1 MISIYKVLAKIR
13 NFMYGRYG
21 IDELY
26 KFLFYVYL
34 ILAILNLFLHSVI
47 ITRIEFIVIFISI
60 YRALSKN
67 IRQRRKENKF
77 FLKLKKNIS
86 KPFVN
91 IKRNIQDKEHIYKKC
106 SCGTTLKLPLPKKYG
121 IKHAKCPDCK
131 KRVAFLALKKE
142 KIVIIP
148 KEGKMES

>member
-1 MISIYKVLAKIR
+1 MKVLYKLQK
-13 NFMYGRYG
+13 FMLGRYG

-26 KFLFYVYL
+26 KFLLYL
-34 ILAILNLFLHSVI
+34 YLFLAIINLFLHNNI
-47 ITRIEFIVIFISI
+47 IHLIEYILIFIAI

-67 IRQRRKENKF
+67 VKQRRKENKL
-77 FLKLKKNIS
+77 FLQYKKNIV

-91 IKRNIQDKEHIYKKC
+91 IKRNIQDREHIYKKC

-142 KIVIIP
+142 RIIIIP
-148 KEGKMES
+148 KDKEIEV